1 MDCSLPGSS
10 VHGTLRQEDW
20 SGSPFPLPGDLPDPG
35 IEPRI
40 PALQWIHYPQSHHG
54 SPLFPAVE
62 ALILENNGMEEQSS
76 DPHLQIDETEKLTYF
91 SNQLA
96 FKVEMER

>member
-1 MDCSLPGSS
+1 MELSGKNTGVGRHSLFQGIFLTQESNPGSL
-10 VHGTLRQEDW
+10 HCR
-20 SGSPFPLPGDLPDPG
+20 
-35 IEPRI
+35 
-40 PALQWIHYPQSHHG
+40 WIHYPQSHHG
-54 SPLFPAVE
+54 SPLFPVVE
-62 ALILENNGMEEQSS
+62 ALTLENNGMEEQSS